1 MARTGI
7 RWFLV
12 EQERGKY
19 SFDMYEA
26 LYSNL
31 TKAGV
36 GCYWILAHG
45 NPLVRSRHSPT
56 FFLFACFRLALRV

>member
-45 NPLVRSRHSPT
+45 NPLVRPKHPPT
-56 FFLFACFRLALRV
+56 SSSHAFVWC